1 MPVGS
6 EPLQNARREHFAQN
20 VAAGLNLADSWEQA
34 GVATGAKQAGIESNR
49 VGGSRANKREDVQV
63 RSAFLKRARVSESD
77 EQVVTS
83 TTLLAIMS
91 DVSNTLR
98 LAIQKC
104 ESYGETSISQ
114 RLRLTLLQHV
124 SRHDRASRR
133 VGEVIDDEPFIDTSA
148 MLARLTVHGCRCE

>member
-34 GVATGAKQAGIESNR
+34 GVATGAKQAGIES
-49 VGGSRANKREDVQV
+49 KREDVQV